1 MLGGGDGMAVREI
14 LKYPGVASVTLIELD
29 PAMTELF
36 SKQPMLTQLNANAS
50 LSPKVKIVNADA
62 FTWLEG
68 NAEVLDV
75 IVVD

>member
-1 MLGGGDGMAVREI
+1 MAVREI
-14 LKYPGVASVTLIELD
+14 LKYSGVEGVTLVELD
-29 PAMTELF
+29 PAMTEIF
-36 SKQPMLTQLNANAS
+36 SKQPMLTQLNANANAS

-68 NAEVLDV
+68 NAEVFDV